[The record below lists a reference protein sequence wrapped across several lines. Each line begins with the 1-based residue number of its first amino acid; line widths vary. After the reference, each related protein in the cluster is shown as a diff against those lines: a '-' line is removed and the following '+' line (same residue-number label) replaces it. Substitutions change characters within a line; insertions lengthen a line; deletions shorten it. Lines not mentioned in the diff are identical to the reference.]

1 MYFSFEMQ
9 MGEIFKG
16 FKEKLLHPPGGK
28 KYCIYSNVSDSLVLG
43 S

>member
-16 FKEKLLHPPGGK
+16 FKEKLLHPPGEK
-28 KYCIYSNVSDSLVLG
+28 STVFILMYLIL
-43 S
+43 